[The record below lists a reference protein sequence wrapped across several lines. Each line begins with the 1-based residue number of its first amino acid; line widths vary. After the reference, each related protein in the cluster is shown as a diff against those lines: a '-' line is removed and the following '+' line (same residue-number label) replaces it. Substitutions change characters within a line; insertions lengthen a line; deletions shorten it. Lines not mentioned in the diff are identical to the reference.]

1 MAVERV
7 FVAGAGTMGRGIA
20 QVFAQGGCQVLLYD
34 AVAEVADAA
43 VPAIEKGLEKV
54 VARGKMT
61 ADDAAA
67 LVARIRIADDLAG
80 AADCQFVIEAVV
92 EDAAAKQELFGQ
104 LNAICPR
111 DTVFATNTSSLSV
124 RELGEAGG
132 RPQRFLGLH
141 FFNPAPAMKLVELV
155 ATPQTDPNVA
165 DMVRDLAVAVG
176 KQPVLVQD
184 SPGFVVNRLLIP
196 MINEAILLL
205 DQGVAS
211 AEDIDTA
218 MKLGCGFP
226 MGPLELSDL
235 IGNDITLV
243 TMQSLEKRLGSD
255 KYAPAR
261 LLQQM
266 VADSRLGRKTNVGF
280 TCGE

>member
-61 ADDAAA
+61 ANDVAA